1 MSKNILLTGGSGFI
15 GKNLS
20 DLLINQGYTIS
31 ILTRTERKSSAT
43 ITYYKWNIE
52 NNYIDEAAVLKADY
66 IIHLAGEGIAEKKWS
81 NKRKKEIIDSRE
93 KPIELICSVLKKHN
107 KSLDAFV
114 SASAVGIYGAF
125 TSENICTEETPAA
138 NDFLGETCRKW
149 EAATECI
156 KSLGIRTSIIR
167 TGLVLGKGDGF
178 LKKLIPLFKYRL
190 GSIIGTGK
198 QYMPWI
204 HIDDLC
210 SIYHLAIIN
219 TNMNGP
225 YNAAVAD
232 DTNNT
237 IFSKTL
243 ASAYGYSIWL
253 PKVPSFAIRLM
264 MGEMSKI
271 VLTGQRVSAQKIE
284 NAGFKFKYSNLKPAL
299 INCLK

>member
-15 GKNLS
+15 GKKLS
-20 DLLINQGYTIS
+20 DLLINQGYSIS

-43 ITYYKWNIE
+43 ITYYKWDIE
-52 NNYIDEAAVLKADY
+52 NNYIDEDSVLKADY

-93 KPIELICSVLKKHN
+93 KPIDLIYSVLKKHN

-138 NDFLGETCRKW
+138 NDFLGVTCQKW

-156 KSLGIRTSIIR
+156 KSLGIRTVIIR

-178 LKKLIPLFKYRL
+178 LRKLTPLFKNGL
-190 GSIIGTGK
+190 GSVIGTGK

-210 SIYHLAIIN
+210 SIYYLAI
-219 TNMNGP
+219 TDTDMNGP
-225 YNAAVAD
+225 YNAAVTD

-237 IFSKTL
+237 IFSKAL
-243 ASAYGYSIWL
+243 AKAYGNSLWL
-253 PKVPSFAIRLM
+253 PKVPSFVIKLV

-271 VLTGQRVSAQKIE
+271 VLTGQRVSSQKIE
-284 NAGFKFKYSNLKPAL
+284 NTGFKFKYSNLEPAL
-299 INCLK
+299 ISCI

>member
-15 GKNLS
+15 GKKLS

-31 ILTRTERKSSAT
+31 ILSRTERKASAA
-43 ITYYKWNIE
+43 ITYYKWNIK
-52 NNYIDEAAVLKADY
+52 NNYIDEDSVLKADY

-93 KPIELICSVLKKHN
+93 KPIDLIYSVLKKHN

-138 NDFLGETCRKW
+138 NDFLGETCQKW
-149 EAATECI
+149 ETATECI
-156 KSLGIRTSIIR
+156 KSLGIRTVIIR

-210 SIYHLAIIN
+210 HIYLLAITN

-225 YNAAVAD
+225 YNAGVAD
-232 DTNNT
+232 NTNNT
-237 IFSKTL
+237 IFSKAL
-243 ASAYGYSIWL
+243 ANVYGYSIWL
-253 PKVPSFAIRLM
+253 PKVPSFIIRLI

-271 VLTGQRVSAQKIE
+271 VLTGQRISTQKIE
-284 NAGFKFKYSNLKPAL
+284 NAGFKFKYSNLEPAL
-299 INCLK
+299 ISCLK

>member
-15 GKNLS
+15 GKKLS
-20 DLLINQGYTIS
+20 NLLISQGYSVS
-31 ILTRTERKSSAT
+31 ILTRTERKASEN

-52 NNYIDEAAVLKADY
+52 NNYIDEVSVLKADY

-81 NKRKKEIIDSRE
+81 NKRKKEIIDSRD
-93 KPIELICSVLKKHN
+93 KPINLIYSVLKKNN
-107 KSLDAFV
+107 KSLDAFI

-125 TSENICTEETPAA
+125 TSENICTEESPAA
-138 NDFLGETCRKW
+138 NDFLGETCQKW
-149 EAATECI
+149 ETATECI
-156 KSLGIRTSIIR
+156 KLLGIRTVIIR

-178 LKKLIPLFKYRL
+178 LKKLVPLFKYRL

-210 SIYHLAIIN
+210 NIYLLAITN

-232 DTNNT
+232 DTNNAT
-237 IFSKTL
+237 FSKAL
-243 ASAYGYSIWL
+243 ANIYGYSIWL
-253 PKVPSFAIRLM
+253 PKVPSFVIKLV

-271 VLTGQRVSAQKIE
+271 VLTGQRVSAQKIK

-299 INCLK
+299 ISCLK

>member
-15 GKNLS
+15 GKKLS
-20 DLLINQGYTIS
+20 NLLISQGYSVS
-31 ILTRTERKSSAT
+31 ILTRTERKASEN

-52 NNYIDEAAVLKADY
+52 NNYIDEVSVLKADY

-81 NKRKKEIIDSRE
+81 NKRKKEIIDSRD
-93 KPIELICSVLKKHN
+93 KPINLIYSVLKKNN
-107 KSLDAFV
+107 KSLDAFI

-125 TSENICTEETPAA
+125 TSENICTEESPAA
-138 NDFLGETCRKW
+138 NDFLGETCQKW
-149 EAATECI
+149 ETATECI
-156 KSLGIRTSIIR
+156 KLLGIRTVIIR

-178 LKKLIPLFKYRL
+178 LKKLVPLFKYRL

-210 SIYHLAIIN
+210 NIYLLAITN

-232 DTNNT
+232 DTNNA
-237 IFSKTL
+237 IFSKAL
-243 ASAYGYSIWL
+243 ANIYGYSIWL
-253 PKVPSFAIRLM
+253 PKVPSFVIKLV

-271 VLTGQRVSAQKIE
+271 VLTGQRVSAQKIK

-299 INCLK
+299 ISCLK

>member
-15 GKNLS
+15 GKKLS
-20 DLLINQGYTIS
+20 DLLINQGYSIS
-31 ILTRTERKSSAT
+31 ILTRTERKSSAK
-43 ITYYKWNIE
+43 ITYYKWDIE
-52 NNYIDEAAVLKADY
+52 NNYIDEDSVLKADY

-93 KPIELICSVLKKHN
+93 KPIDLIYSVLKKHN

-125 TSENICTEETPAA
+125 TSETICTEETPVAD
-138 NDFLGETCRKW
+138 DFLGATCQKW

-156 KSLGIRTSIIR
+156 KSLGIRTVIIR

-178 LKKLIPLFKYRL
+178 LKKLTPLFKYGF
-190 GSIIGTGK
+190 GSVIGTGK

-210 SIYHLAIIN
+210 SIYYLAI
-219 TNMNGP
+219 TDTDMNGP
-225 YNAAVAD
+225 YNAAVTD
-232 DTNNT
+232 DTTNAV
-237 IFSKTL
+237 FSKAL
-243 ASAYGYSIWL
+243 ANAYGHTLWL
-253 PKVPSFAIRLM
+253 PKVPSFVIKLV

-271 VLTGQRVSAQKIE
+271 VLTGQRVSSQKIKKT
-284 NAGFKFKYSNLKPAL
+284 GFKFKYSNLEPAL
-299 INCLK
+299 KSCI

>member
-15 GKNLS
+15 GKKLS
-20 DLLINQGYTIS
+20 NLLISQGYSVS
-31 ILTRTERKSSAT
+31 ILTRTERKASEN

-52 NNYIDEAAVLKADY
+52 NNYIDEVSVLKADY

-81 NKRKKEIIDSRE
+81 NKRKKEIIDSRD
-93 KPIELICSVLKKHN
+93 KPINLIYSVLKKNN
-107 KSLDAFV
+107 KSLDAFI

-125 TSENICTEETPAA
+125 TSENICTEESPAA
-138 NDFLGETCRKW
+138 NDFLGETCQKW
-149 EAATECI
+149 ETATECI
-156 KSLGIRTSIIR
+156 KLLGIRTVIIR

-178 LKKLIPLFKYRL
+178 LKKLVPLFKYRL

-210 SIYHLAIIN
+210 NIYLLAITN

-232 DTNNT
+232 DTNNAT
-237 IFSKTL
+237 FSKAL
-243 ASAYGYSIWL
+243 ANVYGYSIWL
-253 PKVPSFAIRLM
+253 PKVPSFVIKLV

-271 VLTGQRVSAQKIE
+271 VLTGQRVSAQKIK

-299 INCLK
+299 ISCLK